1 MCEQLRGGNKD
12 TRRLLLPCGY
22 LKDKKMI
29 VRLHWQANFIL
40 RNLGCFENF
49 VKFELYY
56 GKVVANNWLSV
67 WSQHF
72 ICMIN
77 RLNQPAILTIK
88 KLRILSNVVLLGAL
102 WGLYTPVQS
111 VHQNTERHYLIML
124 DVFCPQTQSTYISNS
139 QTNHGLLLKY

>member
-1 MCEQLRGGNKD
+1 
-12 TRRLLLPCGY
+12 
-22 LKDKKMI
+22 MI
-29 VRLHWQANFIL
+29 VRLHWQANFML

-49 VKFELYY
+49 VKFQLYH
-56 GKVVANNWLSV
+56 GKVVPNNWLFV

-88 KLRILSNVVLLGAL
+88 KLRILSNVVLLGAR

-111 VHQNTERHYLIML
+111 VHQNTEEALSEHARCILPTNTVYKHFQFSDQPRLIIKVL
-124 DVFCPQTQSTYISNS
+124 INNCYKPTT
-139 QTNHGLLLKY
+139 LKIGA

>member
-1 MCEQLRGGNKD
+1 
-12 TRRLLLPCGY
+12 
-22 LKDKKMI
+22 MI
-29 VRLHWQANFIL
+29 VRSHCQTNFTL

-49 VKFELYY
+49 VTFKLYH
-56 GKVVANNWLSV
+56 GKVVPNNWLFV

-111 VHQNTERHYLIML
+111 VHQNTEEALPDHARCILPTNTVYKHFQFLDQPRLIIKVL
-124 DVFCPQTQSTYISNS
+124 INNCYKPTT
-139 QTNHGLLLKY
+139 LKIGA